1 MAKRR
6 TARLIFDIESAA
18 DGDLIAKIRYPG
30 EKLSP
35 AEAVKRYRAELL
47 EHNGKDFIP
56 YTFQLPVSLV
66 VATVADD
73 YSLIDLVALDEELS
87 RPYEIVR
94 LFWEGWRKNDQPQL
108 VSFNGRGFDMPLLEV
123 CAFRYGLGIPEWI
136 AENARSFEQPRNR
149 FNSAAHLDLHEF
161 LTNNGASR
169 FVGGLSL
176 AANLIG
182 KPGKLDVKLSD
193 DKSYAKIIAE
203 PLEKGYGLTLGNSL
217 RRILLSSIRGAAVTS
232 IQIDGVLH
240 EFTSIKGVREDV
252 TDIVLNVKS
261 LALKSN
267 SEGTKKLIL
276 DAKGP
281 GEIKA
286 SDITQVA
293 DVEILNPD
301 LVICNLD
308 ENTNFHMEMNVS
320 TGKGYVPAD
329 LNKPEE
335 PPLGLIA
342 IDSLY
347 SPVKKVSYSIS
358 TAREGKALD
367 YDKLIMEVE
376 TNGSIS
382 AEDAVAY
389 SARIFQDQL
398 KMFVNFDEPV
408 EAPVKEV
415 STEPEFN
422 KNLLRKVDELELSVR
437 SMNCL
442 KNDNIIYIGDLV
454 QKSEGEMLRTPNF
467 GRKSL
472 NEIKEVLTGM
482 SLYLGMEIPNWPP
495 DNIAEMS
502 KKLEEQI

>member
-1 MAKRR
+1 MQN
-6 TARLIFDIESAA
+6 TEIN
-18 DGDLIAKIRYPG
+18 
-30 EKLSP
+30 
-35 AEAVKRYRAELL
+35 VK
-47 EHNGKDFIP
+47 NWK
-56 YTFQLPVSLV
+56 
-66 VATVADD
+66 
-73 YSLIDLVALDEELS
+73 SLI
-87 RPYEIVR
+87 
-94 LFWEGWRKNDQPQL
+94 
-108 VSFNGRGFDMPLLEV
+108 
-123 CAFRYGLGIPEWI
+123 
-136 AENARSFEQPRNR
+136 
-149 FNSAAHLDLHEF
+149 
-161 LTNNGASR
+161 
-169 FVGGLSL
+169 
-176 AANLIG
+176 
-182 KPGKLDVKLSD
+182 KPAKLDVNLSE
-193 DKSYAKIIAE
+193 DKSYAKIVAE

-217 RRILLSSIRGAAVTS
+217 RRILLSSIRGTAVTA

-281 GEIKA
+281 GVIKA
-286 SDITQVA
+286 SNITPVNEI
-293 DVEILNPD
+293 EILNPD

-308 ENTNFHMEMNVS
+308 ENTNFHMEMTVGN
-320 TGKGYVPAD
+320 GKGYVSAN

-335 PPLGLIA
+335 PPLGLIP
-342 IDSLY
+342 IDSLF
-347 SPVKKVSYSIS
+347 SPVKKVSYSVS

-382 AEDAVAY
+382 AEDALAY

-398 KMFVNFDEPV
+398 AMFVNFDEPQ
-408 EAPVKEV
+408 EV
-415 STEPEFN
+415 AISESPKEPEFN
-422 KNLLRKVDELELSVR
+422 RNLLRKVDELELSVR

-472 NEIKEVLTGM
+472 NEIKEILNGM

-495 DNIAEMS
+495 ENIAELS
-502 KKLEEQI
+502 KKLEESI

>member
-1 MAKRR
+1 M
-6 TARLIFDIESAA
+6 ESTNVN
-18 DGDLIAKIRYPG
+18 LKNW
-30 EKLSP
+30 K
-35 AEAVKRYRAELL
+35 
-47 EHNGKDFIP
+47 
-56 YTFQLPVSLV
+56 
-66 VATVADD
+66 
-73 YSLIDLVALDEELS
+73 SLI
-87 RPYEIVR
+87 
-94 LFWEGWRKNDQPQL
+94 
-108 VSFNGRGFDMPLLEV
+108 
-123 CAFRYGLGIPEWI
+123 
-136 AENARSFEQPRNR
+136 
-149 FNSAAHLDLHEF
+149 
-161 LTNNGASR
+161 
-169 FVGGLSL
+169 
-176 AANLIG
+176 
-182 KPGKLDVKLSD
+182 KPGKLDIMLSD
-193 DKSYAKIIAE
+193 DKSYAKIVAE

-217 RRILLSSIRGAAVTS
+217 RRILLSSIRGTAVTA

-240 EFTSIKGVREDV
+240 EFSSIKGVREDV

-267 SEGTKKLIL
+267 IEGVKKLIL

-286 SDITQVA
+286 SNISPITDI
-293 DVEILNPD
+293 EILNPD

-308 ENTNFHMEMNVS
+308 EKTNFHMEMIVGS
-320 TGKGYVPAD
+320 GKGYTSAEM
-329 LNKPEE
+329 NKPEE
-335 PPLGLIA
+335 PPIGLIP
-342 IDSLY
+342 IDSLF
-347 SPVKKVSYSIS
+347 SPVKKVSYSVS

-367 YDKLIMEVE
+367 YDKLIMEIE

-398 KMFVNFDEPV
+398 NMFVNFDEPQEITV
-408 EAPVKEV
+408 REQP
-415 STEPEFN
+415 SEPEFN

-502 KKLEEQI
+502 KKLEETI